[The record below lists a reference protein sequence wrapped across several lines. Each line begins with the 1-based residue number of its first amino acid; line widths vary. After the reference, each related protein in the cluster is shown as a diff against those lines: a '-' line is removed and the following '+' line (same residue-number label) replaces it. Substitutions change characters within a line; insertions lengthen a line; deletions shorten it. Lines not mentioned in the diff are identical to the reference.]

1 MAVFKI
7 EMPKNNW
14 CGLGL
19 GTRDMAEGSDMIMI
33 DGGSQKVYDM
43 ISIGNKQP

>member
-7 EMPKNNW
+7 EMPKDNW

-19 GTRDMAEGSDMIMI
+19 GTKDMSAGSDMIMI
-33 DGGSQKVYDM
+33 DSGSQKVYDM
-43 ISIGNKQP
+43 VSVGNKQP